1 MLDDSTKIS
10 LAQTISDSN
19 KKLFGV
25 GLHAINELHVRF
37 PDLTQKDMGVAWF
50 GGGLQGQLPLLLN
63 MFPEVLFEMH
73 TQRPCPVGVGLW
85 ETVDVAYHN
94 TSLEEFLQHVEYYKG
109 NRKFAV
115 LVDLDYHLKP
125 EKLTKMNH
133 ARIVPTV
140 ESESVHYDRY
150 TAVYDATCARL
161 ARCGHVMLVST
172 PFRMPW
178 ITRDYSDNAHKASW
192 RDASLG
198 EHEVRCTNMRL
209 FPQFASRVKSTEM
222 RGLLMTGGAG
232 RGELQTVVDWQALD
246 KRLNDED
253 TASRELARATFMLEQ
268 LETYQKIAVSVGMS
282 CSKETA
288 CMRAWSAVFVEN
300 SIDEMRALLIDH
312 EIANSDTGIYK
323 AQAPPTWSKAA

>member
-1 MLDDSTKIS
+1 MLDDGTKIS
-10 LAQTISDSN
+10 LAQTINESN

-37 PDLTQKDMGVAWF
+37 PELTQADMGVVWF

-63 MFPEVLFEMH
+63 MFPEVLFEIH
-73 TQRPCPVGVGLW
+73 TQRACPVSVGLW
-85 ETVDVAYHN
+85 EKVTVTYHN
-94 TSLEEFLQHVEYYKG
+94 TSLEECLQHIECYEG

-115 LVDLDYHLKP
+115 LIDLDYHIKP
-125 EKLTKMNH
+125 GQLTKMNE
-133 ARIVPTV
+133 ARVVPTV

-150 TAVYDATCARL
+150 TAVYNAACARV

-178 ITRDYSDNAHKASW
+178 VTRDYSANAHKASW
-192 RDASLG
+192 RDASLD
-198 EHEVRCTNMRL
+198 EHEVRCTDMLL

-222 RGLLMTGGAG
+222 RGLLVTGGDG
-232 RGELQTVVDWQALD
+232 RREVQTVVDWQALD

-268 LETYQKIAVSVGMS
+268 LETYQTVAVPVGVS
-282 CSKETA
+282 CSEETA

-300 SIDEMRALLIDH
+300 SIDEMRGLLIDH
-312 EIANSDTGIYK
+312 EIANSAKVIYK
-323 AQAPPTWSKAA
+323 AQELSTWSKAV